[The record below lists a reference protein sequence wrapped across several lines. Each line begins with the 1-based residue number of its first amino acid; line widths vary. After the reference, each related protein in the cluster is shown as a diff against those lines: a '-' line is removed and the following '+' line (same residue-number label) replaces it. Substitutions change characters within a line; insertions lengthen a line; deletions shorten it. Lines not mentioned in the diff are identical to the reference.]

1 MKVKENQIPYTCQ
14 FSSGSIPRFD
24 IRNCPLLLKK
34 NGLGKEVIND
44 KKYKHKT
51 YSSNG
56 KASELGIQTMA
67 VFPLIHEQDVQY
79 LLSLYFKNETDL
91 NQSLLKRTNNYL
103 DKGFNLI
110 QKIITFQNS
119 KKQYSQLLALKT
131 GIDSVVRNSD
141 KKELL
146 HYIAWNTLNLLATDI
161 VMIYEY
167 IDTDNAQEVFPCE
180 PDIAGKLKQEKQI
193 FEQKLDE
200 LIKTPPEQLDELIK
214 TPPEQLDELIKTPPE
229 RDNDESSP
237 RYLNKVLIDLNPI
250 SQNLSFLNPNDEDI
264 KSTYAIVLRSKY
276 RKTHVEEVMVINY
289 RRHYEF
295 SKNEKQFIEEL
306 ANIAAIAIYDQQ
318 QLI

>member
-214 TPPEQLDELIKTPPE
+214 TPPE